1 MRAYSL
7 TLSKIFG
14 NSPCSKFPMKFWK
27 QSFVFLILLS
37 NDEISFFFFFNLFS
51 FKAVGV
57 LRPSHLIC
65 VPQESGNIKAHSLLK
80 VIIFSASDW
89 QDLTII
95 WLTVFQYISWSV
107 HPLYYSGRAPRRYLA
122 ISLFTKFF
130 IQNPSW
136 AFQYGSNKLLVGLEC
151 WP

>member
-1 MRAYSL
+1 MGILHVVSFPWNSESRV
-7 TLSKIFG
+7 LSFLSYCQMIKYLFIF
-14 NSPCSKFPMKFWK
+14 
-27 QSFVFLILLS
+27 FLI
-37 NDEISFFFFFNLFS
+37 FFS

-95 WLTVFQYISWSV
+95 WLTVFQYMSWSV